1 MKKTKRTLK
10 FSFSILLVMSLSG
23 CFSYTAMM
31 GTTYKYDY
39 IMTKKDT
46 SSAKVDTLKSMAFD
60 DNKITANFIV
70 GDKQIN
76 FTLKNKTNDVMK
88 IIWDEASIVQF
99 GTTHKVMHNG
109 VKYIDRNSSQP
120 PSVIPSQASID
131 DLVLPADN
139 VYYREGYYS
148 TYSSNPGGWEEH
160 DLFPKNDLN
169 KPDIK
174 ATIMSLKGQAF
185 SIYLPIQQQGKT
197 LDYTFNFA
205 IKNVQAVVK

>member
-1 MKKTKRTLK
+1 MKQTKHTLT
-10 FSFSILLVMSLSG
+10 FMLSIFLAMSFSG
-23 CFSYTAMM
+23 CYTAML

-39 IMTKKDT
+39 AMIKKVT
-46 SSAKVDTLKSMAFD
+46 SSPKVDTLKSMSFD
-60 DNKITANFIV
+60 DDKITSNFII

-120 PSVIPSQASID
+120 PSVVPPQASIN

-139 VYYREGYYS
+139 VYYRDGYYS
-148 TYSSNPGGWEEH
+148 TYSSRPGGWEEH

-169 KPDIK
+169 KPAIK
-174 ATIMSLKGQAF
+174 ETIMNLKGQAF
-185 SIYLPIQQQGKT
+185 SIYLPIQYQGKT
-197 LDYTFNFA
+197 LDYTFNFT
-205 IKNVQAVVK
+205 ITNVQAMAK